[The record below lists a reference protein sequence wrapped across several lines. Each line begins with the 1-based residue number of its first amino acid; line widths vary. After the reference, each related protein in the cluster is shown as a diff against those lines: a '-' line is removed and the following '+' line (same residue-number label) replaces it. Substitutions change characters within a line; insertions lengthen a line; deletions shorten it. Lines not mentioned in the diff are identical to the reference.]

1 MVIPAGGVTTG
12 HVKVILVALTETP
25 VGARWSGRLWYQHFP
40 VGIHTSITPRESVT
54 SVYVFPFIDKV
65 RVLLLFLYRL
75 LPGTSHIWNPS
86 EPLRP
91 LPEDSKRVFA
101 LSTVKLPSDS
111 LESKFWS
118 PWNSALIKWILSS
131 NSRLTSSK
139 CVQIIPCGPSF
150 ISTYR
155 LPFMAS
161 CRRLPVASMGRIR
174 SASPWIM
181 SVGISIRARSFRK
194 EVWYYQQACNPVWPS
209 KRYCLQYPPQ
219 AAGY

>member
-118 PWNSALIKWILSS
+118 PWNSALIKL
-131 NSRLTSSK
+131 L
-139 CVQIIPCGPSF
+139 
-150 ISTYR
+150 
-155 LPFMAS
+155 
-161 CRRLPVASMGRIR
+161 
-174 SASPWIM
+174 PWIYLAKSICRNCM
-181 SVGISIRARSFRK
+181 SMLIFFR
-194 EVWYYQQACNPVWPS
+194 EYLYYLITFVFTEAPTGC
-209 KRYCLQYPPQ
+209 YLLLQFLVFS
-219 AAGY
+219 

>member
-1 MVIPAGGVTTG
+1 M
-12 HVKVILVALTETP
+12 ALTETP

-118 PWNSALIKWILSS
+118 PWNSALIKF
-131 NSRLTSSK
+131 
-139 CVQIIPCGPSF
+139 G
-150 ISTYR
+150 Y
-155 LPFMAS
+155 
-161 CRRLPVASMGRIR
+161 
-174 SASPWIM
+174 SPAIH
-181 SVGISIRARSFRK
+181 G
-194 EVWYYQQACNPVWPS
+194 
-209 KRYCLQYPPQ
+209 
-219 AAGY
+219 